1 MAKVKIEEKLDQ
13 LAELRTVIKDFTNEI
28 TKLVKCALSRC
39 SDLKERYDEVQF
51 AIGAITERENTLSE
65 EIKEVVIKSGE
76 SAKGQYLQAVYSKGK
91 TTWDTKALEGY
102 AVAHPEVNQLKKVGE
117 PLVSIRDIKEVKKE

>member
-13 LAELRTVIKDFTNEI
+13 LAEFRAVIKDFTNEI
-28 TKLVKCALSRC
+28 TKLVECALLRC
-39 SDLKERYDEVQF
+39 PDLKERYDEVQF
-51 AIGAITERENTLSE
+51 AIGATTEKENILSE

-76 SAKGQYLQAVYSKGK
+76 SVKGNFLQAVYSKGK
-91 TTWDTKALEGY
+91 ITWDTKALEGY
-102 AVAHPEVNQLKKVGE
+102 AVVHPEVNQLKKVGE